1 MVKDEEKTDRFWKE
15 ELLVKEVEEKK
26 IHAIGDKRQLKIDL
40 EKPNQDNGRDS
51 SITSQQTSQ
60 KQHQPHSKSTIA
72 KVEKTGDLMV

>member
-1 MVKDEEKTDRFWKE
+1 MVKDEEKTDRFLKE
-15 ELLVKEVEEKK
+15 ELVVKEVEEKK

-51 SITSQQTSQ
+51 SITSQQTSH